1 MSTVRQSI
9 VKNAVGLGLFAFFTA
24 GLIATSYSLTRERVI
39 LNAEAYAARILYELV
54 PATYFDQPIEQQ
66 QLALVD
72 PAQWQ
77 GLAQL
82 GLRSERS
89 AYRAMVNDAV
99 TAVVLPAT
107 TPDGYTGDIHLLI
120 AIDAMGQL
128 LGVRVVEHKE
138 TPGLGDAIEADKSRW
153 IHQFVGKSLGNPRPD
168 RWAVQKDG
176 GDFDQLTGAT
186 ITPRAVVRAVRDSL
200 EFFADNRSALL
211 FPESPSLS
219 ENEQP

>member
-9 VKNAVGLGLFAFFTA
+9 IKNAVGLGLFAFFTA

-66 QLALVD
+66 QLALAD

-77 GLAQL
+77 GLARL
-82 GLRSERS
+82 GLRSARP

-200 EFFADNRSALL
+200 EFFADNRPALL
-211 FPESPSLS
+211 FPEPSSLS